1 MRRKFV
7 LSISALCA
15 LGLAAAPLTPGEA
28 LQRMRKDRSKKVSAV
43 KMEATPVYTEKTASG
58 EAAVYVFNAEDGQGY
73 RILSADD
80 AAYAVLGYSD
90 KGCINPE
97 EMSPALKWWLSE
109 IGRQVSYAANHGI
122 KSPVTPAAEGMEAIA
137 PLVQTMWDQGE
148 PYNNEAPTLQGRKCY
163 TGCVATSMAQLMY
176 YHKYPEKGQGSNSY
190 TWSKGDMTLSM
201 DFGNQAFDWNNM
213 LPVYSRNGYNDKQAA
228 AVSYLMKACG
238 YSVNMNYGTD
248 ASGTQGSLISEALKK
263 YFGYDGNTRTEYRV
277 VYPASEWS
285 RKVWDNLKNVGPVIF
300 NGHPINES
308 GHSFICD
315 GYDGKGYYHFNWGWS
330 GMSDGYY
337 LLECMDPEAQGA
349 GGSVGGGFNYGL
361 NGIFGA
367 QKPTGKPVDEQ
378 KDNLM
383 MYGGCTATL
392 SGNTLSFATTPWY
405 PSGWWCASSHAIY
418 VNVGVI
424 IEPIDGTPGETTT
437 RGGTL
442 FGNLRLS
449 LRPGYGYNSTSG
461 PMVTLPAT
469 MADGR
474 YKVTIGVRNLNEGAS
489 DEYYPVLNPYPMPN
503 FVYLNVKDGKK
514 TVENAALPSI
524 EPLALNAESELYY
537 GRMAK
542 YTAKIKNTSEYEIT
556 KSIIPA
562 LLKNGQVVM
571 VGNVAPTT
579 VNPNTEADIEW
590 IAKMATVNSNTE
602 PKTATEYTLAVID
615 PVTYAVLGSYGT
627 VTMNPKPS
635 QYAMLVP
642 TEFSLDGQDKAEKI
656 ELDGKEISCYKAETN
671 NFNVKMGVQVYKAFF
686 DGVIT
691 MSIYKENPES
701 ASNPIPV
708 AMGVFQ
714 DQPFL
719 AEDATKTYDV
729 NIGLSGAEKNVVYI
743 LRTSYTRSTDEY
755 VLDSKNFIVLNPGE
769 GGVEGVGIDSE
780 EGDVRY
786 YNMQGV
792 EVTRPTSG
800 DILIRVSNGKGTK
813 VRF

>member
-1 MRRKFV
+1 MR
-7 LSISALCA
+7 
-15 LGLAAAPLTPGEA
+15 
-28 LQRMRKDRSKKVSAV
+28 
-43 KMEATPVYTEKTASG
+43 
-58 EAAVYVFNAEDGQGY
+58 
-73 RILSADD
+73 
-80 AAYAVLGYSD
+80 
-90 KGCINPE
+90 
-97 EMSPALKWWLSE
+97 
-109 IGRQVSYAANHGI
+109 
-122 KSPVTPAAEGMEAIA
+122 
-137 PLVQTMWDQGE
+137 
-148 PYNNEAPTLQGRKCY
+148 
-163 TGCVATSMAQLMY
+163 
-176 YHKYPEKGQGSNSY
+176 
-190 TWSKGDMTLSM
+190 
-201 DFGNQAFDWNNM
+201 
-213 LPVYSRNGYNDKQAA
+213 
-228 AVSYLMKACG
+228 
-238 YSVNMNYGTD
+238 
-248 ASGTQGSLISEALKK
+248 
-263 YFGYDGNTRTEYRV
+263 
-277 VYPASEWS
+277 
-285 RKVWDNLKNVGPVIF
+285 
-300 NGHPINES
+300 
-308 GHSFICD
+308 
-315 GYDGKGYYHFNWGWS
+315 
-330 GMSDGYY
+330 
-337 LLECMDPEAQGA
+337 
-349 GGSVGGGFNYGL
+349 
-361 NGIFGA
+361 
-367 QKPTGKPVDEQ
+367 
-378 KDNLM
+378 
-383 MYGGCTATL
+383 
-392 SGNTLSFATTPWY
+392 
-405 PSGWWCASSHAIY
+405 SH
-418 VNVGVI
+418 
-424 IEPIDGTPGETTT
+424 
-437 RGGTL
+437 
-442 FGNLRLS
+442 
-449 LRPGYGYNSTSG
+449 
-461 PMVTLPAT
+461 
-469 MADGR
+469 
-474 YKVTIGVRNLNEGAS
+474 
-489 DEYYPVLNPYPMPN
+489 
-503 FVYLNVKDGKK
+503 VKDGKK

-537 GRMAK
+537 GRMAR